1 MKILR
6 FNELIKE
13 GYEEKPEYQI
23 KSFFT
28 ELEKNIKYWFEQG
41 AFASDEIELV
51 DIKQINV
58 NSVEKNLM
66 FDFQD
71 TEFYYQVIIIIDLLA
86 VTEDGLEDCYI
97 KVKKYNS
104 DSELLRTSGEDAS
117 VDDVDQ
123 ELIVQLFSKLDE
135 ESDSASGEMEND
147 ETLSDDDTDLGNTD
161 IV

>member
-6 FNELIKE
+6 FNELINE

-28 ELEKNIKYWFEQG
+28 ELEKNIKYWFEEG
-41 AFASDEIELV
+41 TFASDEIDLV

-58 NSVEKNLM
+58 NSTEKKLM

-71 TEFYYQVIIIIDLLA
+71 QEFYYQVIITIDFMA
-86 VTEDGLEDCYI
+86 VSEEGLEDCYI
-97 KVKKYNS
+97 QVKKYNS
-104 DSELLRTSGEDAS
+104 DSELIRTIGEDAS
-117 VDDVDQ
+117 VEDIDG

-135 ESDSASGEMEND
+135 ESESASGEENND
-147 ETLSDDDTDLGNTD
+147 KTLSDEDTDLEDTD
-161 IV
+161 IM